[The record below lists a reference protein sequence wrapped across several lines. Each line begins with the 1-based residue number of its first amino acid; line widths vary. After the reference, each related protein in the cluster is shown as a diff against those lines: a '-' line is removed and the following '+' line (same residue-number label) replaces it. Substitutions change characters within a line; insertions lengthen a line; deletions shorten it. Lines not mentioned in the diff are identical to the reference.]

1 MGIVGPLFWGPF
13 SDRLQLRFP
22 GAGRA
27 WTGLFCM
34 GLSPLLSFWVYTA
47 PDSASFYWRFV
58 AYSLVLTGWMPPLYA
73 IIYDQVLPRMR
84 GAASAAY
91 SLVAIVVAS
100 GIGPYWAGKVSVL
113 TGSLN
118 AGLLSILVLAIPAY
132 VLIWLTARRLPH
144 ETPEARLAL
153 ARAAGEPD

>member
-1 MGIVGPLFWGPF
+1 M
-13 SDRLQLRFP
+13 
-22 GAGRA
+22 
-27 WTGLFCM
+27 
-34 GLSPLLSFWVYTA
+34 
-47 PDSASFYWRFV
+47 
-58 AYSLVLTGWMPPLYA
+58 
-73 IIYDQVLPRMR
+73 VLPRMR

-132 VLIWLTARRLPH
+132 VLIGLTARRLPQ